1 MTRVESPW
9 DLPDVRVERAEAV
22 DREIRMSDFALFALV
37 PLRTTTALGL
47 PLNEL
52 ATGAVVALSVL
63 RRPRGRAGF
72 PPLVAVACLALL
84 GLLLASGLVN
94 GVDWTRRVG
103 HVVIWCGLIW
113 AGATGRVSLRS
124 AALGLATG
132 LIGVVVH
139 GAVTVGAS
147 TYEGRLTGLL
157 SDPNAGA
164 YFIVTLGTLAI
175 GFAFRTRVTSVLI
188 AIPIVAGQLLS
199 FSRTGLLAMT
209 YAVVWATL
217 GRRLGLWG
225 GVAAVIALVWLVD
238 NIPDNL
244 VESFGPFSNRS
255 GSDALRDRIIAAER
269 RELADMPWFGH
280 GPGTAAVSLRD
291 QEFFFHNSFLA
302 VRQEGGWIAL
312 GLVLFLLGYSFLRL
326 SPWSRIGDVQAV
338 AAQAALISV
347 PVMAVT
353 LGEVLLDTP
362 AAIAIAFALGRA
374 AELRL
379 AHPEWK
385 PAAPGLGRL
394 RA

>member
-1 MTRVESPW
+1 MKRVESAW
-9 DLPDVRVERAEAV
+9 DLPDASVERARVV
-22 DREIRMSDFALFALV
+22 DREVRITDFLLFALV
-37 PLRTTTALGL
+37 PLRTTEVAGF

-52 ATGAVVALSVL
+52 ATGLLVALAVA
-63 RRPRGRAGF
+63 RTPRGRGGL
-72 PPLVAVACLALL
+72 PPLAAAACLALL
-84 GLLLASGLVN
+84 ALLAFSGVAN

-103 HVVIWCGLIW
+103 HVAIWCGLIW
-113 AGATGRVSLRS
+113 AGATGRFSLRS

-132 LIGVVVH
+132 LIGVIVH
-139 GAVTVGAS
+139 ATITLGSSGYA
-147 TYEGRLTGLL
+147 GRLTGFL

-175 GFAFRTRVTSVLI
+175 GFAGRTRVATFLI

-199 FSRTGLLAMT
+199 YSRTGLLAMT
-209 YAVVWATL
+209 YAVAWALL

-225 GVAAVIALVWLVD
+225 GIAAVVGLIWLVD
-238 NIPDNL
+238 NIPDDL
-244 VESFGPFSNRS
+244 VAFGPFSNRS
-255 GSDALRDRIIAAER
+255 GSDALRDRIIAAENR
-269 RELADMPWFGH
+269 SLADIPWFGH
-280 GPGTAAVSLRD
+280 GPGTAVVSLRD

-312 GLVLFLLGYSFLRL
+312 FLVLFLLGYSFLRL
-326 SPWSRIGDVQAV
+326 APWSRLGDLKAV
-338 AAQAALISV
+338 AAQAALLSV

-379 AHPEWK
+379 MDSEPTHDV
-385 PAAPGLGRL
+385 AAD
-394 RA
+394 A